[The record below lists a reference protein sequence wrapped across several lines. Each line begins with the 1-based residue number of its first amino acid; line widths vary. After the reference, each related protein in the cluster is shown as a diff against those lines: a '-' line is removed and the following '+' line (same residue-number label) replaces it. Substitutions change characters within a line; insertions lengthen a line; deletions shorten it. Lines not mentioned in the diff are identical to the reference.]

1 MRGKSVTNAE
11 ELTGPEKAAVVML
24 ALGEE
29 ASQPLWRSFDED
41 EMREVTL
48 AITTL
53 GAVDAEVVEELL
65 FEFIGRLSN
74 AGPITGSVDSAR
86 RLLQSVLPQE
96 KVASIL
102 DDVRGPA
109 GRTMWDKLANVNERV
124 LSGYLKNEHP
134 QTIAVILSRIKPE
147 QAARVLGSF
156 PDLLAEEVVNR
167 LLTLGP
173 VQKDVLDQ
181 IEKTLRTEFIATL
194 SRGEDRDPS
203 EAVAEI
209 FNRLDRT
216 AEKRLMSAL
225 ERKNPSAAGRI
236 RSLMFVF
243 EDLSRLD
250 QKDMQVLLRHID
262 KSALAIA
269 LKGAT
274 DEIQAH
280 FFNSMSE
287 RAATILKDDI
297 EIMGPL
303 RLREIEAAQGKIVET
318 AKALAEDGEIYM
330 AKSTDEEVVY

>member
-1 MRGKSVTNAE
+1 MRGKSIASAE

-24 ALGEE
+24 ALGKD

-53 GAVDAEVVEELL
+53 GAVNAEVVEELL
-65 FEFIGRLSN
+65 FEFVGRLSN

-86 RLLQSVLPQE
+86 RLLQSVLPDD

-109 GRTMWDKLANVNERV
+109 GKTMWDKLANVNERV

-147 QAARVLGSF
+147 QAARVLGAI
-156 PDLLAEEVVNR
+156 PDMLAEEVVNR

-173 VQKDVLDQ
+173 VQKEVLDQ

-209 FNRLDRT
+209 FNRLDRSI
-216 AEKRLMSAL
+216 ERRIMSAL
-225 ERKNPSAAGRI
+225 ERKNPSAAARVK
-236 RSLMFVF
+236 SLMFVF
-243 EDLSRLD
+243 DDLIRLD
-250 QKDMQVLLRHID
+250 SKDMQVLLRHID
-262 KSALAIA
+262 KSAMAIA
-269 LKGAT
+269 LKGAAE
-274 DEIQAH
+274 DVRAH
-280 FFNSMSE
+280 FFASMSE

-297 EIMGPL
+297 DIMGPL
-303 RLREIEAAQGKIVET
+303 RLREIEAAQARLVET
-318 AKALAEDGEIYM
+318 AKALAEEGEIYLS
-330 AKSTDEEVVY
+330 KTPDEEVVY

>member
-1 MRGKSVTNAE
+1 MKGKSIASVD

-53 GAVDAEVVEELL
+53 GAVHAEVVEELL
-65 FEFIGRLSN
+65 FEFVGRLSN

-86 RLLQSVLPQE
+86 RLLQSVLPDD

-102 DDVRGPA
+102 DEVRGPA

-124 LSGYLKNEHP
+124 LSGYLRNEHP

-147 QAARVLGSF
+147 QAARVLGAL

-173 VQKDVLDQ
+173 VQKEVLDR

-209 FNRLDRT
+209 FNRLDRSV
-216 AEKRLMSAL
+216 ERRFMSAL
-225 ERKNPSAAGRI
+225 ERKNPSAAARVK
-236 RSLMFVF
+236 SLMFVF
-243 EDLSRLD
+243 EDLTRLD
-250 QKDMQVLLRHID
+250 QKDMQTLLRHID
-262 KSALAIA
+262 KSALAVA
-269 LKGAT
+269 LKGAP
-274 DEIQAH
+274 EEVRAH
-280 FFNSMSE
+280 FFASMSE
-287 RAATILKDDI
+287 RAAAILKDDI
-297 EIMGPL
+297 DIMGPL
-303 RLREIEAAQGKIVET
+303 RLREIEAAQGRLVET
-318 AKALAEDGEIYM
+318 AKALAEEGGLYLSKEP
-330 AKSTDEEVVY
+330 DEEVVY